1 MIFPYP
7 LDRNREYS
15 RDCIETTAE
24 LGGHLAAV
32 TEARVQAAIDVVAG
46 EGEFRGGCPAERLG
60 ETGGDH
66 LPVTLY
72 RDGGG
77 PAGAQPELGA
87 RSKVGR
93 DSAARSEAR
102 VESTTVSRRDGNGY
116 KRCQQRERNQQQAP
130 MESSTRLR
138 NTNARLLN
146 F

>member
-1 MIFPYP
+1 MGRRLAAVTEGRIEAAIAVVAGKREISAASERSRFARGDDLPVP

-77 PAGAQPELGA
+77 PAGAEPELGA
-87 RSKVGR
+87 R
-93 DSAARSEAR
+93 
-102 VESTTVSRRDGNGY
+102 VESRS
-116 KRCQQRERNQQQAP
+116 
-130 MESSTRLR
+130 
-138 NTNARLLN
+138 
-146 F
+146 